1 MASWRMNFGFVGW
14 SMAQTRRIMRRMM
27 KRKTKKQAPHARAR
41 KRRVLP
47 WLPQSLA
54 GLAVMVWFG
63 FLSESLMKEGLREK
77 WRRGTFLCFCYV
89 MRECLV
95 CMYHCDGK
103 CYLYVY

>member
-14 SMAQTRRIMRRMM
+14 SMAQTRRIVRRRM
-27 KRKTKKQAPHARAR
+27 KLKTKRQAQHLRTCV
-41 KRRVLP
+41 RRVLP

-54 GLAVMVWFG
+54 AMVWFG

-95 CMYHCDGK
+95 CIYHCDGK

>member
-1 MASWRMNFGFVGW
+1 MNFGFVGW

-54 GLAVMVWFG
+54 VMVWFG
-63 FLSESLMKEGLREK
+63 FLSESLMEKKKEEGLRVK
-77 WRRGTFLCFCYV
+77 WRRGTSLCFCYV
-89 MRECLV
+89 MRECLATNA
-95 CMYHCDGK
+95 
-103 CYLYVY
+103 L

>member
-1 MASWRMNFGFVGW
+1 
-14 SMAQTRRIMRRMM
+14 MRRMM

-63 FLSESLMKEGLREK
+63 FLSESLMKKKKEEGLRVK
-77 WRRGTFLCFCYV
+77 WSRGTSQCFCCV
-89 MRECLV
+89 MRECLATNA
-95 CMYHCDGK
+95 
-103 CYLYVY
+103 L